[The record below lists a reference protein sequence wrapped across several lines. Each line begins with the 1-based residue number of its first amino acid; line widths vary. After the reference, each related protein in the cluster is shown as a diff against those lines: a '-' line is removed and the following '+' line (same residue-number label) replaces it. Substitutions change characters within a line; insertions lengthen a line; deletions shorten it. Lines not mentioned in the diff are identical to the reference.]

1 MKGDFMD
8 TKQELITWSNRLSC
22 GIKLIDDQHKELVE
36 LVNEMFNHVTGN
48 DLQEKNYFNRV
59 INDAV
64 SYVKTHFA
72 TEEKLMLATKF
83 DGYEEHKKEHESF
96 ILAVVENIKDY
107 EAGKRLTLS
116 SFTRFLKDW
125 VLSHIALMDKKY
137 FEYFKKV
144 ASRKADGKL
153 SITSDDIRNASN

>member
-1 MKGDFMD
+1 MMVKN
-8 TKQELITWSNRLSC
+8 ELITWSSKFEC
-22 GIKLIDDQHKELVE
+22 GIKLIDNQHKELVE

-48 DLQEKNYFNRV
+48 DLQEHNYFNRV

-83 DGYEEHKKEHESF
+83 DGYAEHKKEHDTF
-96 ILAVVENIKDY
+96 VLAVVENINDY
-107 EAGKRLTLS
+107 KAGKRLTLS
-116 SFTRFLKDW
+116 TFTRFLKDW
-125 VLSHIALMDKKY
+125 VLSHIALVDKKY

-144 ASRKADGKL
+144 ATRKEDGRL
-153 SITSDDIRNASN
+153 SISSEDIASAGK

>member
-1 MKGDFMD
+1 MANDD
-8 TKQELITWSNRLSC
+8 NELISWTDKFSC

-48 DLQEKNYFNRV
+48 DKQEHNYFSRV

-64 SYVKTHFA
+64 AYVKTHFA
-72 TEEKLMLATKF
+72 TEEKLMIATKF
-83 DGYEEHKKEHESF
+83 DGYIEHKKEHETF

-107 EAGKRLTLS
+107 QAGKRLTLS
-116 SFTRFLKDW
+116 TFTRFLKDW

-137 FEYFKKV
+137 FDYFKKV
-144 ASRKADGKL
+144 ATRKEDGRL
-153 SITSDDIRNASN
+153 SISLEDINKIAENK

>member
-1 MKGDFMD
+1 MIVNN
-8 TKQELITWSNRLSC
+8 ELVTWSDKFSC
-22 GIKLIDDQHKELVE
+22 GVKLIDDQHKQLVE

-48 DLQEKNYFNRV
+48 DLQEHNYFNRV

-83 DGYEEHKKEHESF
+83 EGYAEHKKEHETF
-96 ILAVVENIKDY
+96 ILEVVENIKDY

-137 FEYFKKV
+137 FEYF
-144 ASRKADGKL
+144 RKIATRKDDGRL
-153 SITSDDIRNASN
+153 SISAEDIKSTN

>member
-1 MKGDFMD
+1 MVVSN
-8 TKQELITWSNRLSC
+8 ELITWSDKFSC
-22 GIKLIDDQHKELVE
+22 GVKLIDDQHKTLVE

-48 DLQEKNYFNRV
+48 DLQEHNYFNRV

-64 SYVKTHFA
+64 AYVKTHFA

-83 DGYEEHKKEHESF
+83 DGYTEHKKEHETF

-116 SFTRFLKDW
+116 TFTRFLKDW

-153 SITSDDIRNASN
+153 SINSEDVRNAMEGKS

>member
-1 MKGDFMD
+1 MVVK
-8 TKQELITWSNRLSC
+8 TELITWSNKFAC

-48 DLQEKNYFNRV
+48 DLQEHNYFNRV

-83 DGYEEHKKEHESF
+83 EGYAEHKKEHDSF
-96 ILAVVENIKDY
+96 VLAVVENINDY
-107 EAGKRLTLS
+107 KAGKRLTLS
-116 SFTRFLKDW
+116 TFTRFLKDW
-125 VLSHIALMDKKY
+125 VLSHIALVDKKY

-144 ASRKADGKL
+144 ATRKEDGRL
-153 SITSDDIRNASN
+153 SISSEDVASAKM

>member
-1 MKGDFMD
+1 MTAKGD
-8 TKQELITWSNRLSC
+8 LITWTDKFSC
-22 GIKLIDDQHKELVE
+22 GVKLVDDQHKQLVE

-48 DLQEKNYFNRV
+48 DVQEKNYFSRV

-83 DGYEEHKKEHESF
+83 EGYAEHKKEHDTF
-96 ILAVVENIKDY
+96 VLAVVENIKDY
-107 EAGKRLTLS
+107 QAGKRLTLS

-125 VLSHIALMDKKY
+125 VLSHIAYMDKKY
-137 FEYFKKV
+137 FDYFNKI
-144 ASRKADGKL
+144 ATRKADGRL
-153 SITSDDIRNASN
+153 SITPDDVK

>member
-1 MKGDFMD
+1 MD
-8 TKQELITWSNRLSC
+8 IKNELITWSDKFSC
-22 GIKLIDDQHKELVE
+22 GIKLIDDQHKELVA

-48 DLQEKNYFNRV
+48 DLQEHNYFNRV

-83 DGYEEHKKEHESF
+83 DGYAEHKKEHDTF
-96 ILAVVENIKDY
+96 VLAVVENINDY
-107 EAGKRLTLS
+107 KAGKRLTLS

-125 VLSHIALMDKKY
+125 VLSHIALVDKKY

-144 ASRKADGKL
+144 ATRKEDGRL
-153 SITSDDIRNASN
+153 SISSEDIASAGK

>member
-1 MKGDFMD
+1 MVVNND
-8 TKQELITWSNRLSC
+8 LITWSDKLSS

-48 DLQEKNYFNRV
+48 DLQEHNYFNRV

-64 SYVKTHFA
+64 SYVKTHFT

-83 DGYEEHKKEHESF
+83 DGYAEHKKEHETF

-116 SFTRFLKDW
+116 TFTRFLKDW

-144 ASRKADGKL
+144 ATRKADGKL
-153 SITSDDIRNASN
+153 SINSEDIRNAAG